1 MKSLNAIAMF
11 CAGLSMIA
19 NQKNFLPQG
28 YFITQRMS
36 NISSFFIRFKEATQL
51 DLAEDVQLVM
61 HVYAINVEFKH
72 AH

>member
-1 MKSLNAIAMF
+1 MRSLNAIAMF

-36 NISSFFIRFKEATQL
+36 NISSFFIRFKEVTQS
-51 DLAEDVQLVM
+51 DLSEQIQLVE
-61 HVYAINVEFKH
+61 HIYAIHVSFEH
-72 AH
+72 RP

>member
-36 NISSFFIRFKEATQL
+36 NISSFFIRFKEVTQL

-72 AH
+72 HH